1 MAHACRTWA
10 ADALGKLLASQQT
23 LEAGVTHEVREIEV
37 KYRVRDLSALEGALA
52 RRGVSLSPPA
62 RQDDQ
67 AYAENGWTYE
77 QSKIGVTFA
86 RLRTQ
91 QGRHLFT
98 IKRPLDNAMACL
110 EHETEVVDR
119 EQMHHAIVAMGF
131 HPTVRIVKIRRTA
144 ALDGV
149 AICVDEVE
157 HTGVFIE
164 FERTVNGQESSS
176 AIQDELNALARSLGV
191 ELERTTD
198 TYDSLV
204 RAAPAPA

>member
-1 MAHACRTWA
+1 MA
-10 ADALGKLLASQQT
+10 Q
-23 LEAGVTHEVREIEV
+23 EIEV
-37 KYRVRDLSALEGALA
+37 KYRVRDLVALEEALA
-52 RRGVSLSPPA
+52 RRGVILSPPV

-91 QGRHLFT
+91 RGRHLFT

-110 EHETEVVDR
+110 EHETEIADR

-131 HPTVRIVKIRRTA
+131 HPTVRIVKTRRSAT
-144 ALDGV
+144 LGDM

-157 HTGVFIE
+157 HAGVFIE
-164 FERTVNGQESSS
+164 FERTTSDQEPGT
-176 AIQDELNALARSLGV
+176 AVQDELDTFARSLGI
-191 ELERTTD
+191 ELERTRD

-204 RAAPAPA
+204 RAVLA

>member
-1 MAHACRTWA
+1 MA
-10 ADALGKLLASQQT
+10 Q
-23 LEAGVTHEVREIEV
+23 EIEV
-37 KYRVRDLSALEGALA
+37 KYRVGDLAALEDALA
-52 RRGVSLSPPA
+52 RRGVVLSSPA

-110 EHETEVVDR
+110 EHETEIADR

-131 HPTVRIVKIRRTA
+131 HPTVRIVKTRRTA
-144 ALDGV
+144 TLDGV

-157 HTGVFIE
+157 YAGVFVE
-164 FERTVNGQESSS
+164 FERTVSDQEPGT
-176 AIQDELNALARSLGV
+176 AVQNELDTFARSLNV
-191 ELERTTD
+191 ELERTKD

-204 RAAPAPA
+204 RAALT

>member
-1 MAHACRTWA
+1 MA
-10 ADALGKLLASQQT
+10 Q
-23 LEAGVTHEVREIEV
+23 EIEV
-37 KYRVRDLSALEGALA
+37 KYRVRDLAALEEALTRRGAL
-52 RRGVSLSPPA
+52 LSSPA

-67 AYAENGWTYE
+67 AYAEDGWTYE

-110 EHETEVVDR
+110 EHETEITDR

-131 HPTVRIVKIRRTA
+131 HPTVRIVKTRRTA
-144 ALDGV
+144 TLDGV

-157 HTGVFIE
+157 HAGVFVE
-164 FERTVNGQESSS
+164 FERTVSDREPGTAVQN
-176 AIQDELNALARSLGV
+176 ELDALARSLSV
-191 ELERTTD
+191 ELERTKD

-204 RAAPAPA
+204 RAALA

>member
-1 MAHACRTWA
+1 MA
-10 ADALGKLLASQQT
+10 Q
-23 LEAGVTHEVREIEV
+23 EIEV
-37 KYRVRDLSALEGALA
+37 KYRVRDLVALEEALA
-52 RRGVSLSPPA
+52 RRGVILSPPV

-91 QGRHLFT
+91 HGRHLFT

-110 EHETEVVDR
+110 EHETEVADR

-131 HPTVRIVKIRRTA
+131 HPTVRIVKTRRSAT
-144 ALDGV
+144 LNGV

-157 HTGVFIE
+157 HAGVFVE
-164 FERTVNGQESSS
+164 FERTANDQEPGT
-176 AIQDELNALARSLGV
+176 AVQDELDAFARSLGI
-191 ELERTTD
+191 ELERTRD

-204 RAAPAPA
+204 RAALALT